1 MWTVRQ
7 NQFKWQDFSFMNR
20 GGGWFW
26 IFWFKLWKDNVR
38 DCGGRREA
46 QREEAGPSCLAL
58 SNDLCIMKDGNN
70 ISHSL
75 QGSTLWQDLHI
86 HTFFPS
92 PPLPFYTANYFSC
105 EQDICLPDTALEE
118 GNFINMCR
126 ETYDLSRC
134 RWKYGNMERCQHR
147 HSPRYSALQGLR
159 TRKLWSRSK
168 GKSMAPKK
176 KEIYDKRKKCLS
188 FLH

>member
-75 QGSTLWQDLHI
+75 QGFHTVTRFAYSYIFPFTSPSLLHCKLFFLWAGHL
-86 HTFFPS
+86 
-92 PPLPFYTANYFSC
+92 PPWHRSGRGKFYKYV
-105 EQDICLPDTALEE
+105 QRDIWSVQMPVK
-118 GNFINMCR
+118 I
-126 ETYDLSRC
+126 
-134 RWKYGNMERCQHR
+134 WKYGTVSASSLTPIQC
-147 HSPRYSALQGLR
+147 SPRFKDQEAVIQV
-159 TRKLWSRSK
+159 K
-168 GKSMAPKK
+168 GKEHGSQ
-176 KEIYDKRKKCLS
+176 KERNLW
-188 FLH
+188 